1 MEKKQ
6 TLKHLAKMSGMSLS
20 SVSRALD
27 PARRHLVRPATREK
41 ILKYAKEVNF
51 SVNMPAR
58 QLRRKQSEVIT
69 VVVFQLPNK
78 NKNFSNEF
86 VSPSNGRDIIQK
98 LSYFIKAK
106 NYDMK
111 LEFIAEGEMIPD
123 SNMIFDLNRTD
134 GIIFVGYHGTEYID
148 IIKKNRMPNIYMSN
162 YIDIKRSDVNYI
174 GLNREPGYRQ
184 AIECLLKNGRT
195 RFAWMSPPVQASIP
209 VKMNIVY
216 NLFHE
221 YSIYNEKLFFK
232 NICSYYDIQRLVS
245 DFCNNRFDVIFC
257 SNDVI
262 ADWVVRELRVRNIKV
277 PAEVAV
283 IGYDNDPDYHGNN
296 TNNVATID
304 APPGLMAETT
314 IANLFTMINNHD
326 TDTTSQTV
334 LDTIF
339 LKGETI

>member
-1 MEKKQ
+1 M
-6 TLKHLAKMSGMSLS
+6 KHLAKMSGMSLS

-123 SNMIFDLNRTD
+123 SNMIFGLRAYQL
-134 GIIFVGYHGTEYID
+134 II
-148 IIKKNRMPNIYMSN
+148 
-162 YIDIKRSDVNYI
+162 
-174 GLNREPGYRQ
+174 L
-184 AIECLLKNGRT
+184 
-195 RFAWMSPPVQASIP
+195 
-209 VKMNIVY
+209 
-216 NLFHE
+216 
-221 YSIYNEKLFFK
+221 
-232 NICSYYDIQRLVS
+232 
-245 DFCNNRFDVIFC
+245 
-257 SNDVI
+257 
-262 ADWVVRELRVRNIKV
+262 
-277 PAEVAV
+277 
-283 IGYDNDPDYHGNN
+283 
-296 TNNVATID
+296 
-304 APPGLMAETT
+304 
-314 IANLFTMINNHD
+314 
-326 TDTTSQTV
+326 
-334 LDTIF
+334 
-339 LKGETI
+339 